1 MAILR
6 PFRDYDEKDVI
17 NLFALLNPPVAITSW
32 DTRVTAGSLVGL
44 SAKGWHN
51 DDNIHDV
58 DQTMNAAGDYSVNN
72 VTSTRWEHTAE
83 ITLAGVANN
92 AGVLGMLLN
101 HVALF
106 DENGE
111 RLDYNPRK
119 ASELEAVLPW
129 QAVPVVRRG
138 LFLLSGSDLDGKTFD
153 AGTLLTAAVGGTLG
167 EWDTAA
173 PASTETVVGY
183 ALGNNNLTAGH
194 ADHHTEHLIL
204 LDVGGTATSGGS
216 GA

>member
-1 MAILR
+1 MAILK

-17 NLFALLNPPVAITSW
+17 NLFALLNPPAITSW
-32 DTRVTAGSLVGL
+32 DTRVTAGTLVGL
-44 SAKGWHN
+44 STKGWHN
-51 DDNIHDV
+51 DDSIHDV

-83 ITLAGVANN
+83 ITVSGVSATD
-92 AGVLGMLLN
+92 GVLGMLLN

-119 ASELEAVLPW
+119 ASELQAVLPW
-129 QAVPVVRRG
+129 QAVPVVRKG

-153 AGTLLTAAVGGTLG
+153 AGTPLTSSAATAG
-167 EWDTAA
+167 EWDTAT
-173 PASTETVVGY
+173 ASTNEVLVGY
-183 ALGNNNLTAGH
+183 TLGNNHLTVGN
-194 ADHHTEHLIL
+194 ADHHTEHLIM
-204 LDVGGTATSGGS
+204 LDVGGPASS
-216 GA
+216 GASHSA